1 MWSSPQMHDSHRLT
15 KRFFMSLET
24 GVFLVS
30 NCYHVIDRNT
40 SAPSFSEYVLP
51 AKNREEQW
59 KRIKAVNADQ
69 RHCVIYLNAEEC
81 IKSLES
87 LSKQDESYP
96 NFILK
101 KQNHRHQ
108 I

>member
-1 MWSSPQMHDSHRLT
+1 MHDSHRLT

-51 AKNREEQW
+51 TKNREEQW
-59 KRIKAVNADQ
+59 KRIKAVKADR
-69 RHCVIYLNAEEC
+69 RHCATYSDAEEC
-81 IKSLES
+81 IKKLEA
-87 LSKQDESYP
+87 LSEQDESYP
-96 NFILK
+96 KFVLK
-101 KQNHRHQ
+101 KCNHRHQ

>member
-1 MWSSPQMHDSHRLT
+1 
-15 KRFFMSLET
+15 MSLET
-24 GVFLVS
+24 GVFMVS
-30 NCYHVIDRNT
+30 NRFDVIDKNT

-59 KRIKAVNADQ
+59 KRIKAAKLEQ
-69 RHCVIYLNAEEC
+69 RHCSIYPNAEEC

-101 KQNHRHQ
+101 NPNPRH
-108 I
+108 